1 MRGNPTVT
9 GIVRAHSRGS
19 LQTVWNGAEEES
31 ICWQRDSFSWRLRG
45 GSPGGHPSDSAERLA
60 AVDSTDHFC
69 PRVKTISAPS
79 AGHPQSMLEAYHQ
92 MVINAERNVA
102 KGLGNLERLEK
113 WQQTQFFA
121 VAREEWFRACTLFA
135 KRHGIAA
142 VLKLR
147 AGEQENSGDAKAA
160 ALALLRLG
168 AKPSETL
175 QRHAP
180 TIYRAA
186 CDGDVDFF
194 HKIGLALRSRNQK
207 KIESGSTGYALLT
220 HWFSGLLWLMND
232 EAGHRALRSY
242 TKNRI
247 DIWAYRQ
254 MLRRLRLRNHP
265 GRAKPPPVLAYH
277 SKTKSY
283 VYSQSWT
290 SMESTLSS

>member
-1 MRGNPTVT
+1 
-9 GIVRAHSRGS
+9 
-19 LQTVWNGAEEES
+19 
-31 ICWQRDSFSWRLRG
+31 
-45 GSPGGHPSDSAERLA
+45 
-60 AVDSTDHFC
+60 
-69 PRVKTISAPS
+69 
-79 AGHPQSMLEAYHQ
+79 

-242 TKNRI
+242 TGEQITI
-247 DIWAYRQ
+247 DAYRKIASPLAVEQ
-254 MLRRLRLRNHP
+254 SSGPHQVPSGSRVSPEDKKVRLL
-265 GRAKPPPVLAYH
+265 
-277 SKTKSY
+277 
-283 VYSQSWT
+283 
-290 SMESTLSS
+290 